1 MNEGSNLNVAVVGGD
16 SRQRLVADELTRR
29 GYKVSEYA
37 VSGEAPRAD
46 LSLALAEADL
56 LVLPLPASRDGF
68 YVNAHTE
75 IRFDTMV
82 NCLPRG
88 CKVFAGK
95 LQPSLKDLLSG
106 RGFDVFDFY
115 EDELFEQENTEI
127 SADGAIDYLASILN
141 VRIAGKSFLVCGYGR
156 FGKALAQKLKALGAF
171 VTVAARREES
181 LAAAQGNGLS
191 ALKIDLAQKSFF
203 SVPSRVCA
211 VLNTVPYH
219 IFNEENMW
227 TLKDKIYLELA
238 SAPFGGEPARL
249 RDAAHYSYLPAIP
262 AKFAPERAGRAML
275 ASLLRY
281 IDGNFSD
288 GK

>member
-1 MNEGSNLNVAVVGGD
+1 MDERSKLNVAVVGGD
-16 SRQRLVADELTRR
+16 SRQRLVADELTKR

-37 VSGEAPRAD
+37 VDGENPQVD
-46 LSLALAEADL
+46 LSFALAEADL

-68 YVNAHTE
+68 YVNAQAE
-75 IRFDTMV
+75 IRFEAMV
-82 NCLPRG
+82 NYLPRE
-88 CKVFAGK
+88 CRIFAGK

-106 RGFDVFDFY
+106 RGFEVFDFY

-181 LAAAQGNGLS
+181 LAAAQKNGLS
-191 ALKIDLAQKSFF
+191 VLKIDLAQKNFF

-219 IFNEENMW
+219 IFNEENMGS
-227 TLKDKIYLELA
+227 LNDKIYLELA

-249 RDAAHYSYLPAIP
+249 RDVAHYSYLPAIP

-281 IDGNFSD
+281 IDSNFSD
-288 GK
+288 GQ